1 MNDRAMTLKD
11 RLRSGLLVLPG
22 AVNALGA
29 RIVEDCGFEAVYL
42 TGAGIA
48 NSFLGVPDIGLL
60 SVTELAQHVAA
71 TRGAVSIPIVVD
83 GDTGFGNAVN
93 MYHTVRLLEAA
104 GANAIQIEDQ
114 TFPKR
119 CGHFDGKDV
128 ISTGEM
134 VEKVRAAVDAR
145 RSDDFLIIART
156 DSRAILGLD
165 EACDRANAFAEAGA
179 DVVFVEAPQSRDEIA
194 LVAARVPAP
203 KVLNLV
209 HGGVTPLL
217 PSDDIAQMGYSIALF
232 ANAGLLGSI
241 TGIRRVLQS
250 LKEGDPTGGI
260 DDPAAAW
267 ADRQRLVRRE
277 EFANLERKYVT
288 CVTA

>member
-1 MNDRAMTLKD
+1 MTLKD

>member
-1 MNDRAMTLKD
+1 VNDRATTLKD

-22 AVNALGA
+22 AVNAMGA

-42 TGAGIA
+42 SGAGIA
-48 NSFLGVPDIGLL
+48 NSFLGAPDIGLL
-60 SVTELAQHVAA
+60 SVTELVQHVAA
-71 TRGAVSIPIVVD
+71 VRGAVSIPIVVD

-93 MYHTVRLLEAA
+93 LYNAVRILEAA

-119 CGHFDGKDV
+119 CGHFDGKEV
-128 ISTGEM
+128 TGTGEM
-134 VEKVRAAVDAR
+134 VQKVRAAVDAR

-156 DSRAILGLD
+156 DSRSTLGLD

-179 DVVFVEAPQSRDEIA
+179 DVVFVEAPQSRDEVA
-194 LVAARVPAP
+194 LVAERVPAP
-203 KVLNLV
+203 KLLNLV
-209 HGGVTPLL
+209 HGGVTPLMPL
-217 PSDDIAQMGYSIALF
+217 DDISHMGYSIALF

-250 LKEGDPTGGI
+250 LKEGDATGGI
-260 DDPAAAW
+260 EDPAAAW

-288 CVTA
+288 